1 MEKVFLNNLGI
12 LFTARE
18 IVLNSFK
25 SNLFPTRNLDEILT
39 QVPVTEPEVATKPT
53 KVQNNN
59 NFETKLKTK
68 KKNINQQLFRDYFL
82 YQTPSY
88 LTRVL
93 YDSNEIENDEIIK
106 IFTIN

>member
-1 MEKVFLNNLGI
+1 MKKQVNFANEFKKIDKGIKYLEKVFLNNLGI

-25 SNLFPTRNLDEILT
+25 SNLFPTRNLDEIPT

-59 NFETKLKTK
+59 NF
-68 KKNINQQLFRDYFL
+68 
-82 YQTPSY
+82 
-88 LTRVL
+88 
-93 YDSNEIENDEIIK
+93 
-106 IFTIN
+106 